1 MCVCVGLVYPDMA
14 TLTLSRADGTSDS
27 YLVDGT
33 YLASAVT
40 GSTVSPT
47 IDVATPWTGM
57 RLFGFD
63 QLGRLLD
70 AVQQNQVAVKGV
82 TVLEDKP
89 PVIRIRHG
97 LTTDMSNV
105 LTKTPTVITIA
116 DEVQRQARATLDRF
130 IGTKFLPG
138 VTSTIE
144 IQLAT
149 ALKQLMEANI
159 IAAYTGVTA
168 EVDEEDPTVANVEAY
183 YQPIFP
189 LLYIV
194 VTFNLRSSL

>member
-1 MCVCVGLVYPDMA
+1 MRLVYPDLA

-27 YLVDGT
+27 YLVDGS

-40 GSTVSPT
+40 GSVVSPT

-63 QLGRLLD
+63 QLGRILD
-70 AVQQNQVAVKGV
+70 AVEQNQVAVRGL

-89 PVIRIRHG
+89 PVVRIRHG
-97 LTTDMSNV
+97 LTTDMANI

-116 DEVQRQARATLDRF
+116 DEVQRQSRGTLDRF

-144 IQLAT
+144 IQLANT
-149 ALKQLMEANI
+149 MKQLVEGNI
-159 IAAYTGVTA
+159 IAAYTGISA
-168 EVDEEDPTVANVEAY
+168 EVDDEDPTVANVEAF